1 MNVPGSDKYLSNLIS
16 SIWGAT
22 RRSFAAL
29 LPAECFLCGAEGD
42 IDVLC
47 AACIAVLPRWQAAR
61 ACPVCAL
68 PDTGGGRCARCV
80 GAPPAFDATIAL
92 FDYAF
97 PIDRLVHALKY
108 QAALDLAG
116 WLGGR
121 LAASAGDG
129 WDTLLAVPLHRDRL
143 RERGFNQSLELA
155 RPLAKSGALSIHR
168 QVLRRR
174 ATPSQA
180 GLAAPAR
187 RLNLRA
193 AFKVDMDLA
202 GRRVL
207 AVDDVMTTG
216 ATLDALATA
225 LKGAGADRVVN
236 LVVARTPPAA

>member
-16 SIWGAT
+16 SIRGAT

-108 QAALDLAG
+108 HGALDLAG
-116 WLGGR
+116 WLGDR
-121 LAASAGDG
+121 LAGRAGDG
-129 WDTLLAVPLHRDRL
+129 WDTVLAVPLHRDRL
-143 RERGFNQSLELA
+143 QERGFNQSLELA
-155 RPLAKSGALSIHR
+155 RPLAGSGALSIHR

-180 GLAAPAR
+180 GLGAPAR
-187 RLNLRA
+187 RRNLRA
-193 AFKVDMDLA
+193 AFKVDVDLE
-202 GRRVL
+202 GRHVL
-207 AVDDVMTTG
+207 VVDDVMTTG
-216 ATLDALATA
+216 ATLDALAAA
-225 LKGAGADRVVN
+225 LKGAGAERVVN
-236 LVVARTPPAA
+236 LVVARTPSTV